1 MLGIIILTPVLI
13 AFGLGILVSVVALY
27 FIGRIEPRRVKNGL
41 ACFLGIILGV
51 CVWLVLVS
59 LIPVGEVSARSFE
72 GYPALLRSSF
82 LVGLTP
88 VAACPAIFLY
98 GPGKK

>member
-1 MLGIIILTPVLI
+1 MLGLIILTPVLI
-13 AFGLGILVSVVALY
+13 AFGLGILISIFALY
-27 FIGRIEPRRVKNGL
+27 SIGRIGPKRVKSSL
-41 ACFLGIILGV
+41 ACFLGIILGIFI
-51 CVWLVLVS
+51 WLILVS

-72 GYPALLRSSF
+72 GYPALLWSSL

-88 VAACPAIFLY
+88 IAALPALIIY